1 MKTMKLTL
9 VAMGMMVGLLNAGSA
24 MAQGYYYEDGGYG
37 RGGVVV
43 SSGCGDPNCGNPNCG
58 GGGRVYSGGNNGGTV
73 IYSGGR
79 EMQENRVNSGG
90 QKIVDYRPPMSGGQV
105 IRDYR
110 PPMTNGTSWQIEQER
125 IRQER
130 IGIRV
135 QDPGMAMVGG
145 ILGGIGGALNN
156 DRAKNG
162 AAGDI
167 LNGIGNG
174 FILGAQPEVYYDSR
188 ELYREQGNVINW
200 GR

>member
-9 VAMGMMVGLLNAGSA
+9 VAMGLMTGMLTAGTA
-24 MAQGYYYEDGGYG
+24 MAQGGYYYEGGYG
-37 RGGVVV
+37 GGGRVV

-58 GGGRVYSGGNNGGTV
+58 GGGRVYSGGYSGGGTV
-73 IYSGGR
+73 IYAGGREMRDNRVISGGR
-79 EMQENRVNSGG
+79 EVNGG
-90 QKIVDYRPPMSGGQV
+90 MAGGRPMSSGTAWQV
-105 IRDYR
+105 
-110 PPMTNGTSWQIEQER
+110 EQER

-130 IGIRV
+130 MGVRV

-145 ILGGIGGALNN
+145 ILSGIGGALNN

-167 LNGIGNG
+167 LNGIGGG
-174 FILGAQPEVYYDSR
+174 FILGAQPEVYYDRR